1 MENFF
6 KFFSNI
12 FSNSNKEE
20 ENKLD
25 NEIFLSNIQYSFKMK
40 KNRKVNSFIN
50 INKEKCPKCSSKFL
64 SKKYCHFHSDKN
76 IIEGIDKIN
85 NSKLNYD
92 KNILSNDNNKQQ
104 KFWDNINISPIKK
117 DNKVKF
123 ENNQNMNINNNNSS
137 GINKDLFKE
146 EPNKKID
153 VIHLQIINEED
164 ENIFKFF
171 YNYAITKNNYIN
183 YPFFD
188 FINFKKFLF
197 CIRGDDDSNGYKEI
211 KELVLN
217 HFLSLLLINNF
228 IQLIEN
234 RLFDSFENNECEL
247 YPNIKFIIINDIN
260 EINNFSESHF
270 FKIKNFEM
278 IMLIIHYSNW
288 NIILLDKI
296 NFNAIFFLYEPF
308 ENINEEISLKILF
321 KITQLYDKNIKWKLK
336 ALNYFS
342 NECYHEIYTL
352 IAMDYYSRGI
362 LNIPIFSK
370 YDLEYYAILIS
381 VELLNGIL
389 YTCNN

>member
-12 FSNSNKEE
+12 FSNSNEEE

-40 KNRKVNSFIN
+40 KNRKVNKYIN
-50 INKEKCPKCSSKFL
+50 INKEKCPKCSSEFL
-64 SKKYCHFHSDKN
+64 SKKYCHFHSNKN
-76 IIEGIDKIN
+76 IDFDKIN
-85 NSKLNYD
+85 FSKLNYD
-92 KNILSNDNNKQQ
+92 NNLLSNNNNNQQ

-117 DNKVKF
+117 DNKVNF
-123 ENNQNMNINNNNSS
+123 EKDKNMNINNNNS
-137 GINKDLFKE
+137 NENNNNLFKE
-146 EPNKKID
+146 ESNKKINA
-153 VIHLQIINEED
+153 VQIQIINEED
-164 ENIFKFF
+164 EKIFKFF
-171 YNYAITKNNYIN
+171 YNYAISKKNYIN

-217 HFLSLLLINNF
+217 HYLSLLLINNF

-234 RLFDSFENNECEL
+234 RLIEALENNEPDL
-247 YPNIKFIIINDIN
+247 YPHIKFIIINDIN
-260 EINNFSESHF
+260 DLNYFSENHF
-270 FKIKNFEM
+270 FKMKNFEI

-288 NIILLDKI
+288 NIILLDRI

-321 KITQLYDKNIKWKLK
+321 NITHLYDKNINWKLK

-362 LNIPIFSK
+362 LNIPILNK

>member
-76 IIEGIDKIN
+76 IIEDIDKIN

-336 ALNYFS
+336 ALTYFS

>member
-12 FSNSNKEE
+12 FSNSNEEE

-76 IIEGIDKIN
+76 IIEDIDKIN

-92 KNILSNDNNKQQ
+92 KNILSNDNSKQQ

-288 NIILLDKI
+288 NIILLDRI

-308 ENINEEISLKILF
+308 ENINEEISLKIIF
-321 KITQLYDKNIKWKLK
+321 NITQLYDKNIKWKLK

-362 LNIPIFSK
+362 LNIPIFNK

>member
-76 IIEGIDKIN
+76 IIEDIDKIN

-146 EPNKKID
+146 ETNKKID

>member
-76 IIEGIDKIN
+76 IIEDIDKIN

>member
-76 IIEGIDKIN
+76 IIEDIDKIN

-123 ENNQNMNINNNNSS
+123 ENNQNMNINNNNSN